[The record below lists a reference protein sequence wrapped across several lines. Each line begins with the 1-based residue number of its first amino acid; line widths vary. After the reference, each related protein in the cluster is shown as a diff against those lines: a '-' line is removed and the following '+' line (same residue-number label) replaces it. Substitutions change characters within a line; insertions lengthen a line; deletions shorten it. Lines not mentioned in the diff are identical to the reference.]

1 MEHQFQPATC
11 TKASTCALCQA
22 TKGNPLAH
30 QYLDAT
36 CTDPR
41 ICSIC
46 QMTDGAPLGHTP
58 GELNVIEDYLLGT
71 RTQLQNCTVCSAEL
85 INETGPVSMIRD
97 GFYLLCA
104 DSTIMRLNAVYE
116 ALGKSGWYA
125 LTQEHTYSNGETVL
139 KGCIYNGD
147 IKYAE
152 ILFKTPNTD
161 TSSDELL
168 IQIKPEQY
176 SEPILCQCTLY
187 INFLD
192 IAKQTANLDRTIT
205 EDELVDVADAVVD
218 VLKTAESLYQDIVVP
233 MLIVCDPSL
242 TDEQLAESLDVY
254 KTNTLLTSQTLGDL
268 FVEYG
273 NFFMLLF
280 SHTVSISSTDAYS
293 VENQIGSGN

>member
-46 QMTDGAPLGHTP
+46 QMTDSAPLGHTP
-58 GELNVIEDYLLGT
+58 GELNVIENHLLGT

-125 LTQEHTYSNGETVL
+125 LAQEHTYSNGETVL
-139 KGCIYNGD
+139 KGYIYNRE

-152 ILFKTPNTD
+152 ILFKTPNQD
-161 TSSDELL
+161 PAPEEML
-168 IQIKPEQY
+168 IEIKPEQCY
-176 SEPILCQCTLY
+176 DPILCQLTVY
-187 INFLD
+187 INFYD
-192 IAKQTANLDRTIT
+192 IAKQRANLDPTLT
-205 EDELVDVADAVVD
+205 EDNVMDTADAIVE
-218 VLKTAESLYQDIVVP
+218 VLNTAEALYYDVVAP
-233 MLIVCDPSL
+233 VLIACDPSL
-242 TDEQLAESLDVY
+242 TDEQIDTSFDVY
-254 KTNTLLTSQTLGDL
+254 KTNTFHTSQNLGDL
-268 FVEYG
+268 FIEYG
-273 NFFMLLF
+273 NFFMLIY
-280 SHTVSISSTDAYS
+280 SHAVSISSTDAYS
-293 VENQIGSGN
+293 IENQIGTGS

>member
-41 ICSIC
+41 ICSLC

-58 GELNVIEDYLLGT
+58 GELNVIEDHLLGT

-97 GFYLLCA
+97 GFFLLNA
-104 DSTIMRLNAVYE
+104 DSTIMRLNIVYE

-125 LTQEHTYSNGETVL
+125 LAQEHTYSNGETIL

-168 IQIKPEQY
+168 VQIKPDQY
-176 SEPILCQCTLY
+176 REPILCQYTLY

-192 IAKQTANLDRTIT
+192 IAKQTANLDSTIT
-205 EDELVDVADAVVD
+205 EDQLVDVADAVAE
-218 VLKTAESLYQDIVVP
+218 VLKTVETLYQDIVVP

-242 TDEQLAESLDVY
+242 TDGQLAESLDVY
-254 KTNTLLTSQTLGDL
+254 KTNSLLTSQTLGDL

-293 VENQIGSGN
+293 VDNQIGSGS